1 MRLLLEEAARQRSRA
16 IHRSILMHPVRAARD
31 SVSTWKAP
39 DATAKGPRKSLR
51 TRPATAK
58 EIHSLGEVM
67 AAHRKLAAEYG
78 HQAEA
83 VVCAARE
90 RSQHRTQDV
99 NPQQRVR
106 ESITFSRDKN
116 FEREAVVDERSLVRD
131 ALRRGIGEIT
141 YPQMRA
147 NLEF

>member
-1 MRLLLEEAARQRSRA
+1 
-16 IHRSILMHPVRAARD
+16 
-31 SVSTWKAP
+31 
-39 DATAKGPRKSLR
+39 
-51 TRPATAK
+51 
-58 EIHSLGEVM
+58 M

-78 HQAEA
+78 HQAE

-90 RSQHRTQDV
+90 RSQHRTQEV

-131 ALRRGIGEIT
+131 ALRRGMGEIT
-141 YPQMRA
+141 YPQVR
-147 NLEF
+147 EP